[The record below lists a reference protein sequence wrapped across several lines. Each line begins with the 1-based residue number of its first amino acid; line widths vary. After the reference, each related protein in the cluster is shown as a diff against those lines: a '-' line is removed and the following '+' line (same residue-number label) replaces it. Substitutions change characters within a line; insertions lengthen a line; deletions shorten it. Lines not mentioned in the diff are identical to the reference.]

1 MPTPPLAV
9 HQFPARSDN
18 YGVLVHD
25 AASGATASIDAP
37 ETAAVRAALDET
49 GWSLTHILTTHHHP
63 DHVAGNEELKGE
75 TGCEIVGPAAE
86 AARIPGI
93 DRQVRGGDT
102 FSWAGHRVE
111 VIDTPGHTSG
121 HIAFHMPEHDLLF
134 AGDTLFAMGCGRLF
148 EGTPDEMWGS
158 LSRLMQ
164 LPQDTTVYA
173 GHEYTLSNARF
184 AVTVDPDNAAL
195 RERLAEVERLRAENR
210 STLPTTI
217 RDELATNPF
226 LRASDASVRSGL
238 GMMAESDAA
247 VFAELRR
254 RKDAA

>member
-164 LPQDTTVYA
+164 LPEDTTVYA

-184 AVTVDPDNAAL
+184 AVTVDPDNTAL

-238 GMMAESDAA
+238 GMMEESDAA